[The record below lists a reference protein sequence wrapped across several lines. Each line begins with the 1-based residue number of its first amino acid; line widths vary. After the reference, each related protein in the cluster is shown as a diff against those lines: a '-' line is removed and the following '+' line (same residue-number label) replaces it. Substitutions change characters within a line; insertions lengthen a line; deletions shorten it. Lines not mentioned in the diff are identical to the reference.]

1 MRIGLGADHAG
12 VALKDRIKRAL
23 GDRGV
28 DYEDLG
34 TDSDQRVDYP
44 DYARQVGEGVASGVF
59 DRGILCCGSGI
70 GMAIAA
76 NKISGVRAAPVSDV
90 ETARLSREHNDA
102 NVLALAARTLDADA
116 ALAIVDAFLTTS
128 FAGGRHQR
136 RLDKIAALERQEAQA
151 L

>member
-1 MRIGLGADHAG
+1 MRIALGADHAG

-28 DYEDLG
+28 GYEDLG
-34 TDSDQRVDYP
+34 TDSDERVDYP
-44 DYARQVGEGVASGVF
+44 DFARRVAEGVASGAF
-59 DRGILCCGSGI
+59 DCGILFCGSGI

-90 ETARLSREHNDA
+90 DTARLTREHNDA
-102 NVLALAARTLDADA
+102 NVLTLAGRTLATDT
-116 ALAIVDAFLTTS
+116 ALAIVDAFLTTP

-136 RLDKIAALERQEAQA
+136 RLDKIASMEREENPT

>member
-1 MRIGLGADHAG
+1 MRIALGADHAG

-28 DYEDLG
+28 GYEDLG
-34 TDSDQRVDYP
+34 TDSDERVDYP
-44 DYARQVGEGVASGVF
+44 DFARRVAEGVASGAF
-59 DRGILCCGSGI
+59 DRGILFCGSGI

-90 ETARLSREHNDA
+90 DTARLTREHNDA
-102 NVLALAARTLDADA
+102 NVLTLAGRTLAADT
-116 ALAIVDAFLTTS
+116 ALAIVDAFLTTP

-136 RLDKIAALERQEAQA
+136 RLDKIASMEREETPT